1 MTATLSA
8 PVSIRRASEVNASWP
23 VDYLGPDKVVFLRLT
38 ENCRAVV
45 VVDNV
50 ALGPAIGGVR
60 ATPGVDASEVARLAR
75 AMTIKNAAAGL
86 PHGGA
91 KAGISIPRVLDAAV
105 FESVI
110 RDFAAHIREITE
122 YIPGPDMGTDETA
135 MARVRDEIGRAVG
148 LPEVLGG
155 IPLDVLGATG
165 FGLAVCAEALQ
176 EAGHLGLAGARVVVQ
191 GFGAVGRPAALRLA
205 EKGAVVVAVS
215 DIRGA
220 TYAPGG
226 LDIPKLAAFK
236 LDPSCTVSDFPG
248 GTATPRDSVIGWDC
262 DVFVPAAQPDVVT
275 QRNVD
280 QLKAK
285 VILQGAN
292 IPITPEAEQ
301 ALHQRGVLNIPDVIA
316 NAGGVICAAVEY
328 AGGDRDQAFATI
340 RTKIRDNT
348 LELLDRTR
356 TTNVTPRTAAL
367 GMAAERIASAEQ
379 YRRHF

>member
-1 MTATLSA
+1 
-8 PVSIRRASEVNASWP
+8 
-23 VDYLGPDKVVFLRLT
+23 
-38 ENCRAVV
+38 
-45 VVDNV
+45 
-50 ALGPAIGGVR
+50 
-60 ATPGVDASEVARLAR
+60 
-75 AMTIKNAAAGL
+75 
-86 PHGGA
+86 
-91 KAGISIPRVLDAAV
+91 
-105 FESVI
+105 
-110 RDFAAHIREITE
+110 
-122 YIPGPDMGTDETA
+122 
-135 MARVRDEIGRAVG
+135 
-148 LPEVLGG
+148 
-155 IPLDVLGATG
+155 
-165 FGLAVCAEALQ
+165 
-176 EAGHLGLAGARVVVQ
+176 
-191 GFGAVGRPAALRLA
+191 
-205 EKGAVVVAVS
+205 VAVS

-220 TYAPGG
+220 TYAPEG

-236 LDPSCTVSDFPG
+236 LDPSCTVADFPG

-328 AGGDRDQAFATI
+328 AGGDQDQAFTTI

-348 LELLDRTR
+348 LKLLDRTR